1 MWKGSLNSKINYF
14 TIVMLKNTIHCI
26 SLFIIYLLLFNFFIL
41 YIYIL
46 IMHILVMGS
55 KVLNLWVQNTSTIIL
70 YIFYIKLEPRKI
82 CNCCVL
88 TCFLSI
94 CILVYPIVYKIR
106 VCIYMYKPKRLYILL
121 IGKKL
126 KGRKRC
132 SIKCLYITK

>member
-1 MWKGSLNSKINYF
+1 MNKNNKFLTSWTTILKGKRYFFLWKGSLNSKINYF

-94 CILVYPIVYKIR
+94 CILIYPIVSLHQKA
-106 VCIYMYKPKRLYILL
+106 
-121 IGKKL
+121 
-126 KGRKRC
+126 
-132 SIKCLYITK
+132 S